1 MANSE
6 NGVPSHGTQGGSG
19 HGSAP
24 TNSIFAGS
32 PSIGASQWLNY
43 HHLYYFWV
51 IATEGSIAR
60 ASTKLRLGQPTLS
73 TQLKLIEDSL
83 GRVLFE
89 RRNRRLILTEAG
101 KVAFQYA
108 SEIFRLGAEMVEALH
123 DRAPRGEKTHLQIG
137 ALDSVSKHITL
148 RLTEAAY
155 LAGPCTVS
163 ILEGKGDE
171 LLRELRAHRLDI
183 LLSNFP
189 PSLDETGNLSVR
201 SIGRVPI
208 SVYGAPKYKSLI
220 KKFPESLAGQNF
232 VLPTFHSKL
241 RHDLDHYF
249 RTSRLPIVRVA
260 ETQDS
265 SLQKLL
271 GASGVGLIPIA
282 ESSAADLIR
291 DKSMI
296 RLGRLENV
304 SEDFWLITSA
314 RKVENPIA
322 ASLAKSFRLVD

>member
-1 MANSE
+1 MAQNE
-6 NGVPSHGTQGGSG
+6 VGVPTPI
-19 HGSAP
+19 A
-24 TNSIFAGS
+24 A
-32 PSIGASQWLNY
+32 AQWLNY

-51 IATEGSIAR
+51 IASEGSIAR
-60 ASTKLRLGQPTLS
+60 ASTRLRLGQPTLS
-73 TQLKLIEDSL
+73 TQLKILEDSV
-83 GRVLFE
+83 GRNLFD
-89 RRNRRLILTEAG
+89 RRNRRMVLTEAG

-108 SEIFRLGAEMVEALH
+108 SEIFRMGSEMVEAIQ

-155 LAGPCTVS
+155 AIGPCTVS

-171 LLRELRAHRLDI
+171 LLRELRAHRIDL

-189 PSLDETGNLSVR
+189 PALDESGKLTVR
-201 SIGRVPI
+201 SIGRIPI
-208 SVYGAPKYKSLI
+208 SVYGAPKYKALI
-220 KKFPESLAGQNF
+220 KKFPESLSGQSF
-232 VLPTFHSKL
+232 VLPTYHSKL
-241 RHDLDHYF
+241 RHDLDHFF
-249 RTSRLPIVRVA
+249 RTSRIPIVRVA

-282 ESSAADLIR
+282 ETSAAELVR
-291 DKSMI
+291 DKSLI
-296 RLGRLENV
+296 RIGRLENV

-314 RKVENPIA
+314 RKVENAIA
-322 ASLAKSFRLVD
+322 ASLAKSFRLAEDR

>member
-1 MANSE
+1 MVSQDS
-6 NGVPSHGTQGGSG
+6 GVPSPI
-19 HGSAP
+19 A
-24 TNSIFAGS
+24 
-32 PSIGASQWLNY
+32 ASQWLNY

-51 IATEGSIAR
+51 ISTEGSIAR

-73 TQLKLIEDSL
+73 TQLKLLEDSL
-83 GRVLFE
+83 GQTLFE

-108 SEIFRLGAEMVEALH
+108 SEIFRMGSEMVEALH

-155 LAGPCTVS
+155 ATGPCTVS

-171 LLRELRAHRLDI
+171 LLRELRAHRLDV

-189 PSLDETGNLSVR
+189 PGLDESGNLTVR
-201 SIGRVPI
+201 SIGRIPI
-208 SVYGAPKYKSLI
+208 SVYGAPKFRPLI
-220 KKFPESLAGQNF
+220 KRFPESLAGQNF
-232 VLPTFHSKL
+232 VLPTYHSKL

-249 RTSRLPIVRVA
+249 RTARIPIVRIA

-282 ESSAADLIR
+282 ESSAAELVR
-291 DKSMI
+291 DKSLI

-322 ASLAKSFRLVD
+322 AALAKTFRLSDSKTGSL

>member
-1 MANSE
+1 MVH
-6 NGVPSHGTQGGSG
+6 NGDHDKEADVSSSLSGSL
-19 HGSAP
+19 SSS
-24 TNSIFAGS
+24 T
-32 PSIGASQWLNY
+32 ASQWLNY

-60 ASTKLRLGQPTLS
+60 ASVKLRLGQPTLS
-73 TQLKLIEDSL
+73 TQLKILEDSL
-83 GRVLFE
+83 GRTLFE
-89 RRNRRLILTEAG
+89 RRNRRLVLTEAG
-101 KVAFQYA
+101 RVAFQYA
-108 SEIFRLGAEMVEALH
+108 SEIFRMGSEMVEALH

-155 LAGPCTVS
+155 AAGPCTVS

-171 LLRELRAHRLDI
+171 LLRELQAHRLDL

-189 PSLDETGNLSVR
+189 PAIDESGNLTIR
-201 SIGRVPI
+201 SIGRIPI
-208 SVYGAPKYKSLI
+208 SVYGAPKYRGLI

-232 VLPTFHSKL
+232 VLPTYHSKL

-249 RTSRLPIVRVA
+249 RTARLPIVRVA

-271 GASGVGLIPIA
+271 GTSGVGLIPIA
-282 ESSAADLIR
+282 ESSATELVR
-291 DKSMI
+291 DKSLI

-304 SEDFWLITSA
+304 NEDFWLITSS

-322 ASLAKSFRLVD
+322 AALAKSFHLGEGR

>member
-1 MANSE
+1 MAQNDV
-6 NGVPSHGTQGGSG
+6 GVPSPI
-19 HGSAP
+19 A
-24 TNSIFAGS
+24 A
-32 PSIGASQWLNY
+32 AQWLNY

-51 IATEGSIAR
+51 IASEGSIAR
-60 ASTKLRLGQPTLS
+60 ASSRLRLGQPTLS
-73 TQLKLIEDSL
+73 TQLKILEDSV
-83 GRVLFE
+83 GRSLFD

-108 SEIFRLGAEMVEALH
+108 SEIFRMGSEMVEALN
-123 DRAPRGEKTHLQIG
+123 DRAPGGEKTHLQIG

-155 LAGPCTVS
+155 ATGPCTVS

-171 LLRELRAHRLDI
+171 LLRELRAHRIDV

-189 PSLDETGNLSVR
+189 PSLDESGRLTVR
-201 SIGRVPI
+201 SIGRIPI
-208 SVYGAPKYKSLI
+208 SVYGAPKFKGLI
-220 KKFPESLAGQNF
+220 KKFPESLAGQSF
-232 VLPTFHSKL
+232 VLPTYHSKL

-249 RTSRLPIVRVA
+249 RTSRIPIVRVA

-282 ESSAADLIR
+282 ETSAAELVR
-291 DKSMI
+291 DKSLI
-296 RLGRLENV
+296 RIGRLENV

-314 RKVENPIA
+314 RKVENTIA
-322 ASLAKSFRLVD
+322 ASLAKSFRLAEDR

>member
-1 MANSE
+1 MMNSDP
-6 NGVPSHGTQGGSG
+6 GVPSPI
-19 HGSAP
+19 A
-24 TNSIFAGS
+24 AL
-32 PSIGASQWLNY
+32 QWLNY

-51 IATEGSIAR
+51 ISTEGSIAR
-60 ASTKLRLGQPTLS
+60 ASVKLRLGQPTLS
-73 TQLKLIEDSL
+73 TQLRLLEDSL
-83 GRVLFE
+83 GQILFD
-89 RRNRRLILTEAG
+89 RRNRRLVLTEAG

-108 SEIFRLGAEMVEALH
+108 SEIFRMGSEMVEALH
-123 DRAPRGEKTHLQIG
+123 DRAPHGEKTHLQIG
-137 ALDSVSKHITL
+137 ALDSVSKHIIL

-155 LAGPCTVS
+155 AAGPCTVS

-171 LLRELRAHRLDI
+171 LLRELRAHRLDL

-189 PSLDETGNLSVR
+189 PSLDESGQLTVR
-201 SIGRVPI
+201 SIGRLPI
-208 SVYGAPKYKSLI
+208 SVYGAPKYRGLI

-232 VLPTFHSKL
+232 VFPTYHSKL

-249 RTSRLPIVRVA
+249 QTTKTSIVRVA

-282 ESSAADLIR
+282 ETSAAELVR
-291 DKSMI
+291 DKSLI

-304 SEDFWLITSA
+304 SEDFWLITST
-314 RKVENPIA
+314 RRVENPIA
-322 ASLAKSFRLVD
+322 ASLAKSFRLADDSKAAKPNRSI

>member
-1 MANSE
+1 MAQNE
-6 NGVPSHGTQGGSG
+6 VGVPSPI
-19 HGSAP
+19 A
-24 TNSIFAGS
+24 A
-32 PSIGASQWLNY
+32 AQWLNY

-51 IATEGSIAR
+51 IASEGSIAR
-60 ASTKLRLGQPTLS
+60 ASTRLRLGQPTLS
-73 TQLKLIEDSL
+73 TQLKILEDSV
-83 GRVLFE
+83 GRTLFD
-89 RRNRRLILTEAG
+89 RRNRRMVLTEAG

-108 SEIFRLGAEMVEALH
+108 SEIFRMGSEMVEALQ

-155 LAGPCTVS
+155 AIGPCTVS

-171 LLRELRAHRLDI
+171 LLRELRAHRIDL

-189 PSLDETGNLSVR
+189 PALDESGKLTVR
-201 SIGRVPI
+201 SIGRIPI
-208 SVYGAPKYKSLI
+208 SVYGAPKFKPLI
-220 KKFPESLAGQNF
+220 KKFPESLSGQSF
-232 VLPTFHSKL
+232 VLPTYHSKL

-249 RTSRLPIVRVA
+249 RTSRIPIVRVA

-282 ESSAADLIR
+282 ETSAAELVR
-291 DKSMI
+291 DKSLI
-296 RLGRLENV
+296 RIGRLENV

-314 RKVENPIA
+314 RKVENTIA
-322 ASLAKSFRLVD
+322 ASLAKSFRLAEDR